1 MSAFEAFGSV
11 NTWNLHDVNG
21 ALLTLLSKSDEV
33 ASVKRLLT
41 YRTHPLGKFLLKVLA
56 NRLASKLPGLVH
68 PCRSAF
74 IKGRKV
80 YSAQFQVC
88 TCFG

>member
-33 ASVKRLLT
+33 ASVKD
-41 YRTHPLGKFLLKVLA
+41 Y
-56 NRLASKLPGLVH
+56 
-68 PCRSAF
+68 
-74 IKGRKV
+74 
-80 YSAQFQVC
+80 
-88 TCFG
+88 